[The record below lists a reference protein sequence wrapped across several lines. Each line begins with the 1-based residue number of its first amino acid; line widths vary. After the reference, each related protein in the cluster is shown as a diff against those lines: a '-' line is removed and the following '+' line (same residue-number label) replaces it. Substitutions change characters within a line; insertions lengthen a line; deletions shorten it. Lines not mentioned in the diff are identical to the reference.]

1 MIRLSGS
8 VKLYWSLGLGAGGLQ
23 LLEALAPAGD
33 LGRDGQSILERRA
46 VGLLGFGQ
54 QLGDFL
60 LQ

>member
-1 MIRLSGS
+1 M
-8 VKLYWSLGLGAGGLQ
+8 KLYWSLGLGAGGLQ